1 MKVIRT
7 MLAGALLC
15 QAAAFADGVDMA
27 VKRVLDNKLQLQVPQ
42 SFSLMSEEK
51 RAKFPKDR
59 RPTLA
64 FTDDAG
70 QVSILIT
77 LAEGKVFDSQIE
89 ESHKNMIGNLRTAF
103 PQAQWQR
110 NDRTAVGDHPAFIL
124 SLRAPATPSGPE
136 ARYVILGASLSGRL
150 LTITMKC
157 PPAEENDWLPVW
169 DTVIKSVAFVP

>member
-1 MKVIRT
+1 MKVVRT

-15 QAAAFADGVDMA
+15 HAAAFADGVDMA
-27 VKRVLDNKLQLQVPQ
+27 VKRVLENKLQLQVPQ

-51 RAKFPKDR
+51 RLKFPKDR

-77 LAEGKVFDSQIE
+77 HSESKVFDSQVE
-89 ESHKNMIGNLRTAF
+89 DAHKNMIANLRTAF
-103 PQAQWQR
+103 PLAQWQR
-110 NDRTAVGDHPAFIL
+110 NDRTAVGEHPAFIL

-136 ARYVILGASLSGRL
+136 ARYVILGSSLGGRL

-157 PPAEENDWLPVW
+157 PPGEENDWLPVW
-169 DTVIKSVAFVP
+169 ETVIKSVVFVH